1 MAKKEFRYSVNTLA
15 GCKYAILKDL
25 KKKYQAEKSYRNRL
39 FWSTL
44 ASMITTGLSLV
55 DDRIY
60 RIRSRNLELTRAPV
74 YVLGHWRSGTTLLH
88 NLLCSYRDTA
98 YPTTYQ
104 TVFPNNLF
112 FLKGLMKRIMQHHL
126 PEHRL
131 VDRVRMHVNY
141 PQEED
146 FALGN
151 EAGFSF
157 YYWFYYPRDYQ
168 GISDEYLSLANIDSS
183 RADLYRKRYTRFIKR
198 CMLNAGGSQYIA
210 KNPPNMARIP
220 FLQGLFPESR
230 FIYIER
236 NPYEVLSST
245 YSFFKGFLK
254 PLQLQDMTDEALWEF
269 IFATYRQLYKTYQDD
284 KHLITPSRLFELKFE
299 ELVADPAHILNE
311 LERGILH
318 DLEPDK
324 AKLKAQLEVHR
335 KHRINAY
342 DFEQSFI
349 DRVNTELGP
358 LIQKQGYPL
367 L

>member
-1 MAKKEFRYSVNTLA
+1 V
-15 GCKYAILKDL
+15 
-25 KKKYQAEKSYRNRL
+25 
-39 FWSTL
+39 
-44 ASMITTGLSLV
+44 V
-55 DDRIY
+55 DDQVY
-60 RIRSRNLELTRAPV
+60 QHKSKKLEHIKPPV
-74 YVLGHWRSGTTLLH
+74 YILGHWRSGTTLLH
-88 NLLCSYRDTA
+88 NLLCSYKNTA

-112 FLKGLMKRIMQHHL
+112 FLRGLMKRIMQLHL

-131 VDRVRMHVNY
+131 VDRVRMHVDY

-168 GISDEYLSLANIDSS
+168 RISDEYLSLSHVGSLKAE
-183 RADLYRKRYTRFIKR
+183 RYRSRYTRFIKR
-198 CMLNAGGSQYIA
+198 CMLNVRGDQYIA

-236 NPYEVLSST
+236 NPYEVLHST
-245 YSFFKGFLK
+245 FNFFKGFLTT
-254 PLQLQDMTDEALWEF
+254 LQLQDMDDETLWEF
-269 IFATYRQLYKTYQDD
+269 IFATYLHLYNTYQED
-284 KHLITPSRLFELKFE
+284 KQLISPSRLFELKYE
-299 ELVADPAHILNE
+299 ELVADPAQLLAE
-311 LERGILH
+311 LEQGIVS
-318 DLEPDK
+318 DLEPDEE
-324 AKLKAQLEVHR
+324 KLKALLDVHS
-335 KHRINAY
+335 KHRINTY
-342 DFEQSFI
+342 EFESSYI
-349 DRVNTELGP
+349 DRVNAQLGP